1 MNNQEKN
8 IKEISNSIYKE
19 LGLDIE
25 KDELVMS
32 KLENL
37 DATLVY
43 PKDRKRGVGDIIVG
57 SDGTFL
63 VCGSL
68 HSTDFYIKEFQLGK
82 RSNMVISTEEVNK
95 YVGDE
100 RNV

>member
-8 IKEISNSIYKE
+8 IKEISRLIYKE
-19 LGLDIE
+19 LGLDI
-25 KDELVMS
+25 KGDELVMS

-43 PKDRKRGVGDIIVG
+43 PKDRKRGIGDIIIG
-57 SDGTFL
+57 LDGTFL
-63 VCGSL
+63 VCSSL
-68 HSTDFYIKEFQLGK
+68 HPTDFYIKEFQLGK
-82 RSNMVISTEEVNK
+82 RSNVVISTKEVNK